1 MHQVE
6 YPTLVADLLRLLPA
20 DEAQRLQRLYQD
32 RNHTPPAMMLA
43 LLEAFPAGEPVVV
56 LLDNLESVMN
66 TEHETLA
73 EQALH
78 HALSTVLTAPAHAV
92 TMIATTRVML
102 TALLKIEPAR
112 QRQVRLEQGLGSP
125 AAEIVLRALDEDGR
139 LDLRDAPKG
148 LLDGLRRYTRGF
160 PRALEAVKAILDADD
175 ALTPQDLLD
184 RTRHL
189 PEDQV
194 VQVLVGEAYDLLDK
208 PAQQVMQALAA
219 YPAPVSAVGV
229 ELLLRPVNPTIDAAP
244 ILARLVR
251 RQLVRF
257 QDGQYDLHPVD
268 RDYARSQLPPGD
280 PGDSPAAFTLTGLQV
295 RAADYYTQIRTPRES
310 WRTLEDIRPQLAEFE
325 LRCDTGDYDTAAAV
339 LADIDLDYLRAWGRS
354 RTLVGFTGTSTG
366 ESPTPPG
373 TPST

>member
-1 MHQVE
+1 M
-6 YPTLVADLLRLLPA
+6 
-20 DEAQRLQRLYQD
+20 
-32 RNHTPPAMMLA
+32 
-43 LLEAFPAGEPVVV
+43 
-56 LLDNLESVMN
+56 
-66 TEHETLA
+66 
-73 EQALH
+73 
-78 HALSTVLTAPAHAV
+78 
-92 TMIATTRVML
+92 
-102 TALLKIEPAR
+102 
-112 QRQVRLEQGLGSP
+112 
-125 AAEIVLRALDEDGR
+125 
-139 LDLRDAPKG
+139 
-148 LLDGLRRYTRGF
+148 
-160 PRALEAVKAILDADD
+160 
-175 ALTPQDLLD
+175 TPQDLLD

-229 ELLLRPVNPTIDAAP
+229 DFLLRPVNPTIDAAP
-244 ILARLVR
+244 ILAR
-251 RQLVRF
+251 LVRF

-268 RDYARSQLPPGD
+268 RDYARSQLPPGG

-339 LADIDLDYLRAWGRS
+339 LADIDLDYLRAWGHS
-354 RTLVGFTGTSTG
+354 RTLVGLHGRIHGRITD
-366 ESPTPPG
+366 PPG